1 MYIYADILIITN
13 IYVDFLLIKS
23 AQTITHSPLKASR
36 GCIAAVIG
44 SLFSLVIFM
53 PKMSAAVMILI
64 KTASAALTVL
74 AAFGYE
80 SRRAYL
86 KRLFVFWL
94 ASFIYGGVGTAVS
107 YFAGGRLFVSRNGV
121 IYADFSMA
129 ALVITS
135 IAAYLSIAVYK
146 RLADCSEEG
155 AVYTVIVSDNDM
167 TVSFKAIAD
176 TGNVLKDSFTGKPVI
191 VCGKKTLERLYGSVP
206 DEKALTEA
214 SGRGELA
221 DGLAGRLAVKKRWR
235 LIPYRTAS
243 GGGLIPIICP
253 REICIKNDETGD
265 ISTADAYLGAAP
277 LENDLA
283 LFHPK
288 ILL

>member
-23 AQTITHSPLKASR
+23 AQAITHSPLKASR

-44 SLFSLVIFM
+44 SLFSLVIFL
-53 PKMSAAVMILI
+53 PRMSAAAMTLI
-64 KTASAALTVL
+64 KTAAAALTVL

-94 ASFIYGGVGTAVS
+94 ASFIFGGVGTAVS
-107 YFAGGRLFVSRNGV
+107 YFVGGRLFLSRNGV

-146 RLADCSEEG
+146 RIADCSEEG
-155 AVYTVIVSDNDM
+155 SVYTVIVSDNGK
-167 TVSFKAIAD
+167 TVSFRAIAD
-176 TGNVLKDSFTGKPVI
+176 TGNILKDGFTGKPVI
-191 VCGKKTLERLYGSVP
+191 VCGRQTLERLYDTIP
-206 DEKALTEA
+206 DEKTITDNVG
-214 SGRGELA
+214 SVGI
-221 DGLAGRLAVKKRWR
+221 AVKMRWR
-235 LIPYRTAS
+235 LIPYTTAS
-243 GGGLIPIICP
+243 GGGLIPIIHP

-265 ISTADAYLGAAP
+265 ISAADAYLGAAP
-277 LENDLA
+277 RENDFA
-283 LFHPK
+283 VFHPK